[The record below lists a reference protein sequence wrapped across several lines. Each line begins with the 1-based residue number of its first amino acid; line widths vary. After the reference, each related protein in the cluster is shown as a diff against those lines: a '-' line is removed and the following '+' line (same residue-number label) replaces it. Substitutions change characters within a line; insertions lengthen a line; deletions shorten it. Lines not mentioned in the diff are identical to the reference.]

1 MVNPISPADK
11 VYAEPQQ
18 AVSDFRFDDKVAE
31 VFPDMIKRSVPG
43 YEIMI
48 FKLGQLTQKFI
59 QEGSSL
65 YDLGCSLGAAT
76 QIMQKNSLA
85 NHCKIIAVDNSQ
97 AMLERCKAHIQA
109 FNFKTPVEFILD
121 DIQNIN
127 IENASVVSLNFT
139 LQFIEPAQRQNLID
153 TIYQGMRPGGLLFI
167 SEKISFADQSINQLL
182 IDLHHDFK
190 RDNGYT
196 ELEISQKRSAL
207 ENVMKID
214 TFDTHHQ
221 RFEQAGFKHA
231 TTWYQNMNFASMI
244 AIK

>member
-1 MVNPISPADK
+1 MVNPVSPADK

-18 AVSDFRFDDKVAE
+18 AVSDFQFDDKVAE

-43 YEIMI
+43 YETMI
-48 FKLGQLTQKFI
+48 FKLGQLTQKFS
-59 QEGSSL
+59 QESSNL

-76 QIMQKNSLA
+76 QIMQKHTLA

-97 AMLERCKAHIQA
+97 AMLERCRAHIQA
-109 FNFKTPVEFILD
+109 FNFNTPVAFVLD

-139 LQFIEPAQRQNLID
+139 LQFIDPTKRQDLINA
-153 TIYQGMRPGGLLFI
+153 IYKGMRSGGLLFV
-167 SEKISFADQSINQLL
+167 SEKIAFADQSINDLL
-182 IDLHHDFK
+182 IELHHDFK

-207 ENVMKID
+207 EHVMKID
-214 TFDTHHQ
+214 TFETHLQ
-221 RFEQAGFKHA
+221 RFTQAGFKNA

>member
-1 MVNPISPADK
+1 MVNPTSPADK
-11 VYAEPQQ
+11 VYAQPQK
-18 AVSDFRFDDKVAE
+18 AISDFRFDDKVAE

-43 YEIMI
+43 YESMI
-48 FKLGQLTQKFI
+48 LKLGQLTQKFA
-59 QEGSSL
+59 QDGSNL

-76 QIMQKNSLA
+76 QIMQKNTLA
-85 NHCKIIAVDNSQ
+85 NQCKIIAVDNSQ

-109 FNFKTPVEFILD
+109 FNFKTPVAFVLD

-139 LQFIEPAQRQNLID
+139 LQFIEPELRQDLID
-153 TIYQGMRPGGLLFI
+153 SIYKGMRPGGLLFI
-167 SEKISFADQSINQLL
+167 SEKIAFSDQAIHNLL
-182 IDLHHDFK
+182 VDLHHDFK

-214 TFDTHHQ
+214 TFETHLQ
-221 RFEQAGFKHA
+221 RFAQAGFQHA